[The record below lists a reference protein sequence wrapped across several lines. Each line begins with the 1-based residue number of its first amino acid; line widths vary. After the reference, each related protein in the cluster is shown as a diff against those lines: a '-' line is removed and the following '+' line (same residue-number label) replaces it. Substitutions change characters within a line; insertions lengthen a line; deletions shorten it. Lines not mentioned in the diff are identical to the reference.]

1 MFMQEVGFVISNDM
15 IASTVE
21 KDAAYQILLYF
32 VIGVVSEHSIVG
44 RSGKVCLP
52 GISKNCSD

>member
-1 MFMQEVGFVISNDM
+1 MQEVGFVISNDM